1 MERKPAVKCTNCSAE
16 MQSYGW
22 QQLLILLRG
31 TYPLERTLPLEIL
44 VCPSC
49 GKMDFYAL
57 DDTKKVLESGKAKPE
72 VRLCHV
78 CKHEVMGYEKC
89 PFCGAMPK
97 DERTP
102 MF

>member
-1 MERKPAVKCTNCSAE
+1 
-16 MQSYGW
+16 
-22 QQLLILLRG
+22 
-31 TYPLERTLPLEIL
+31 
-44 VCPSC
+44 
-49 GKMDFYAL
+49 MDFYAL

>member
-1 MERKPAVKCTNCSAE
+1 MERKPAAKCPNCSAE

-31 TYPLERTLPLEIL
+31 TFPLERTLPLEVL
-44 VCPSC
+44 VCPGC

-57 DDTKKVLESGKAKPE
+57 DDTRKVLGSGKAKPE
-72 VRLCHV
+72 IRLCHV
-78 CKHEVMGYEKC
+78 CKHEVIVNEKC

-102 MF
+102 MI